1 MPSFHVKVFH
11 VRAFMEMERE
21 SMRYFVMGVLLAGL
35 ISPALVLARPTAL
48 AREVAQQAKEKKEEF
63 EVKKEILRPLQ
74 TKFFELEGDVRSRE
88 RSLEEKRQPVYRALE
103 KYRRVQQ
110 LSLEY
115 PEVTTES
122 ERRDYMELRSK
133 TDEETRP
140 QQEELFALREKL
152 NQAYEKLAVAQKE
165 LDLVAREIENLND
178 KAIEAKSIMGV
189 SRD

>member
-1 MPSFHVKVFH
+1 
-11 VRAFMEMERE
+11 
-21 SMRYFVMGVLLAGL
+21 
-35 ISPALVLARPTAL
+35 LVLARPTAL